1 MEFAAVK
8 ASAGPRAPAAP
19 APAEPPRFERLMAAA
34 GRLLREVDALRAE
47 TGRLLC
53 EVDALPAEGAGRVLC
68 EGPADGPAARA

>member
-8 ASAGPRAPAAP
+8 ASAAPR

-53 EVDALPAEGAGRVLC
+53 EVDALRAGGAGRGVA
-68 EGPADGPAARA
+68 ADGPAARA